1 MALKVGVVDEIAV
14 GLSVLRDIHL
24 KIGHEFPAGPAHR
37 LVNRV
42 NPVWEIDALAVAVFV
57 ANKVIALG
65 FLGIFIAARRFQ
77 IDFKLC
83 AFLRRFDLCFTI
95 VGMLDDGDI
104 ALDDFF
110 RCVDGG
116 IVQFNLIQLR
126 LCAHRIDGGV

>member
-24 KIGHEFPAGPAHR
+24 KFYEFSSGPAER
-37 LVNRV
+37 LTNRV

-65 FLGIFIAARRFQ
+65 FLSIFIAARRFQ

-83 AFLRRFDLCFTI
+83 AFLRRFDLCFP
-95 VGMLDDGDI
+95 VG
-104 ALDDFF
+104 
-110 RCVDGG
+110 
-116 IVQFNLIQLR
+116 
-126 LCAHRIDGGV
+126 